1 MKLGGRVSLVT
12 GGEQGIGRAIS
23 LQFAAEGSD
32 IAIFDVEERGTWREV
47 EKLGRKALF
56 SRVDVSDA
64 KVVSDEVSNVIEH
77 FGKLDVLVNNAGTT
91 RDNLLLR
98 MSEADWDQVLA
109 VNLKGAF
116 NTAKAAVRE
125 MIKNNYGRIINISS
139 VVGLDGNA
147 GQVNYAASKEGLIG
161 FTKSLAKELAR
172 KDVTVNAIA
181 PGFIETR
188 MTDGL
193 KESVKAKLLERIPL
207 RKLGTPEDVAALAL
221 FLAADGGKYIT
232 GQVIRVDGGLVV

>member
-1 MKLGGRVSLVT
+1 
-12 GGEQGIGRAIS
+12 
-23 LQFAAEGSD
+23 
-32 IAIFDVEERGTWREV
+32 
-47 EKLGRKALF
+47 
-56 SRVDVSDA
+56 
-64 KVVSDEVSNVIEH
+64 
-77 FGKLDVLVNNAGTT
+77 VNNAGTT

-98 MSEADWDQVLA
+98 MSEADWDQVIA
-109 VNLKGAF
+109 INLKGAF

-147 GQVNYAASKEGLIG
+147 GQANYAASKAGLIG

-172 KDVTVNAIA
+172 RDVTVNAIA

-193 KESVKAKLLERIPL
+193 RENVKAKLLERIPL
-207 RKLGTPEDVAALAL
+207 GKLGTPEDVAALAL
-221 FLAADGGKYIT
+221 FLAADGAKYIT